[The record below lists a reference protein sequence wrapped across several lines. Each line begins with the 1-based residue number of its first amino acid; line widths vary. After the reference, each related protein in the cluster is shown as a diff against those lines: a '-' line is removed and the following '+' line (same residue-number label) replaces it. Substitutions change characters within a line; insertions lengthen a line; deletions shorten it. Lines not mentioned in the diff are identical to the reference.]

1 MNKKLF
7 LVMMVL
13 ISLCVNTFSV
23 SAIDE
28 PEAYMGF
35 SVPDD
40 WYIFSKNM
48 TDRTLLDAVG
58 LDADEVNR
66 SLVKSDCEYLILNP
80 ENNSEIYVKIKK
92 NQITQEHYNL
102 SDIDDERIQINLENI
117 LKNGFS
123 VDGFTYD
130 SADVC
135 ITPYAQMKF
144 VVVPGTVMFDGKSHG
159 LVLGFTFINGS
170 GIGFILYLDK
180 DVAEEEDLQ
189 AITDLANSLTFTVIR
204 DKTTDVYLNE
214 KEEQASNSALAYVTG
229 GLGGIALIAL
239 CLYFIHGIRKS
250 ERIEKHNENTE
261 NETTDRQTH

>member
-1 MNKKLF
+1 MI
-7 LVMMVL
+7 L
-13 ISLCVNTFSV
+13 ISFCVNTFSV
-23 SAIDE
+23 SAIDT

-35 SVPDD
+35 SVPDE
-40 WYIFSKNM
+40 WYVFSKNM
-48 TDRTLLDAVG
+48 TDRALLDAVG

-92 NQITQEHYNL
+92 NQIAQELYNL
-102 SDIDDERIQINLENI
+102 SNIDDEIIQTNIGNI

-130 SADVC
+130 SADVH
-135 ITPYAQMKF
+135 ITSYAQMKF
-144 VVVPGTVMFDGKSHG
+144 VIVRGTVMYDGKSHG

-189 AITDLANSLTFTVIR
+189 AITELANSLTFTVIR
-204 DKTTDVYLNE
+204 DKTTDVYLDEE
-214 KEEQASNSALAYVTG
+214 KEKVSDSALAYIAG

-239 CLYFIHGIRKS
+239 CLYFIHGIKRSESVEKS
-250 ERIEKHNENTE
+250 NENTE
-261 NETTDRQTH
+261 NEAVD